1 MTVRVKICGITNAAD
16 ALLAVEA
23 GADAL
28 GFVFAP
34 SPRRVSVEEAAA
46 IVGALPPFVAAVGVF
61 VNERPGAH
69 PGDRRALRPRFRPV
83 PRGRGPEECGLF
95 SARAIKAFRVKDAEA
110 LGGIE
115 RYPVGAFLLDG
126 HLPGVRGGTGTA
138 FRWGLAAVA
147 AAAGKPIILSGGSPP
162 RTWRGPSPRRRRTQ
176 WTSAAASNRRR
187 GKGPG
192 AHGGVRQARE
202 GGRRGSAAGDGRGA
216 MSGRARPG

>member
-61 VNERPGAH
+61 VNERPARIREIVARCGLGFVQFH
-69 PGDRRALRPRFRPV
+69 GDE
-83 PRGRGPEECGLF
+83 GPEECGLF
-95 SARAIKAFRVKDAEA
+95 GARAIKAFRVKDAEA

-138 FRWGLAAVA
+138 FRWELAAVA
-147 AAAGKPIILSGGSPP
+147 AAAGKPIILSGGLTAENVA
-162 RTWRGPSPRRRRTQ
+162 RAV
-176 WTSAAASNRRR
+176 AAAAPYAVDVSSGVESAPGKKDRARMEEFVRRAKAAGAEPR
-187 GKGPG
+187 PG
-192 AHGGVRQARE
+192 TG
-202 GGRRGSAAGDGRGA
+202 GGR
-216 MSGRARPG
+216 